1 MIKMMREVVPLIED
15 RYGIKIVQSNIH
27 SPKSYKLVSEQG
39 NCYFCKHTTRLAHEK
54 YQFLAN
60 LGINNVLYPKPNLSQ
75 EFVTGFDGGYLY
87 ISDFLEEANIVKEV
101 KASQMY
107 RELKKLHHA
116 TSFARQ
122 LDASTARP
130 KFDELTN
137 QLDYKFRLLEHFV
150 RSIEA
155 KPLGTF
161 SMPILENYHH
171 FLDAKTEMVRLQKRV
186 ISTVK
191 DKESV
196 FFSYLHNN
204 PKLDHILIVRGSKYL
219 TSLENGK
226 IGINSLDLAK
236 FYVENQDLN
245 IDFSQIIKDYYQ
257 NENNSFYY
265 DYFRFLVL
273 VIYIKRIVV
282 HQLDHISAQ
291 NFIANAEQIK
301 KYFALFPDSGE

>member
-1 MIKMMREVVPLIED
+1 MMREVVPLIED
-15 RYGIKIVQSNIH
+15 RYGIKIINSDIY
-27 SPKSYKLVSEQG
+27 SPKSYKLFSEQG
-39 NCYFCKHTTRLAHEK
+39 NCYFCKTTNKLAHDK
-54 YQFLAN
+54 YQFLAH
-60 LGINNVLYPKPNLSQ
+60 LGINNVLFPKQNLNQ
-75 EFVTGFDGGYLY
+75 EFVTSFDGGYLY
-87 ISDFLEEANIVKEV
+87 ISDFLEEASIVKEV
-101 KASQMY
+101 KANQMY

-150 RSIEA
+150 RSIEL
-155 KPLGTF
+155 KPLGNF
-161 SMPILENYHH
+161 SVPILENYHH
-171 FLDAKTEMVRLQKRV
+171 ILDAKTEMIRLQKR
-186 ISTVK
+186 IIAIIK

-196 FFSYLHNN
+196 VFSFLHNN
-204 PKLDHILIVRGSKYL
+204 PKLDHILIVRGAKYL

-245 IDFSQIIKDYYQ
+245 IDFSQIIKEYYQ
-257 NENNSFYY
+257 NEKSLFYY

-282 HQLDHISAQ
+282 HQLDQISAQ
-291 NFIANAEQIK
+291 NIATNANFIK
-301 KYFALFPDSGE
+301 KYFDLFPDLGE